1 MELPCWAM
9 TALIQLA
16 SHALQAA
23 LVVLCLLQWSIVE
36 SVLGVRLGDRCRL
49 LAWLLSVLQVSG

>member
-23 LVVLCLLQWSIVE
+23 LVVLLSGWSIVE

-49 LAWLLSVLQVSG
+49 LAWLLSVLRVSG